1 MIPPE
6 VIDDI
11 RNRSDIVTVIS
22 EYVALKKR
30 GRNYLGLCP
39 FHSEKTA
46 SFTVSAEKQMFHCFG
61 CGEGG
66 NIFSFLM
73 KIENI
78 GFAEAV
84 AELGE
89 KLGVK
94 VAKPL
99 AGSGVSAPEKEKL
112 YSVMLLAAKF
122 FRAAFEAEAG
132 KPARDYLEGRGVK
145 AEAAKTFAL
154 GFAPAAWDSLFKHLI
169 ARGAAPEL
177 IERAGLT
184 LPRENKDGY
193 YDRFRN
199 RLMFPVCDSR
209 GRVVAFSGRAL
220 DNSEPKYLNS
230 PDTPVYR
237 KGDTV
242 FGLNLAKDQIKKE
255 KFAVLVEGNLDTVT
269 VHQGGTRN
277 VAAPLGTALTAAQC
291 KLLARSA
298 DTIVLAFDADAAG
311 EAAAER
317 SAEIIRSQGMKVK
330 VVSFTGAKD
339 PDELIRKQGAES
351 FRTAIDQALPYLEFK
366 LRRLISKFNLN
377 DIEARGQALKESAKL
392 LSAEPDAFT
401 QKEYAK
407 LAAGLLKVDGE
418 ALQAEIKRQGYY
430 GGGSDKNL
438 RRVTEKPGSRRAA
451 AEQKLIALA
460 VDSEAGLKAL
470 REELTA
476 DDFRTPAA
484 AAVAKVLLGE
494 TPAAGGN
501 LSQFVLDKL
510 ADEAVRNYLTGA
522 VLSEHLEKPGE
533 IMRDCVAVIRSESAR
548 GRVNDLKEALRAAEQ
563 AGDAAKAAE
572 IISAI
577 KNEIY

>member
-11 RNRSDIVTVIS
+11 RNRSDIVSVIS

-89 KLGVK
+89 KLGIK
-94 VAKPL
+94 VGKPL
-99 AGSGVSAPEKEKL
+99 TGSGVAAPEKEKL
-112 YSVMLLAAKF
+112 YSVMLLAARF
-122 FRAAFEAEAG
+122 FRAAFESGSG

-145 AEAAKTFAL
+145 AEAAKTFGL
-154 GFAPAAWDSLFKHLI
+154 GFAPAAWDDLFKHLI

-184 LPRENKDGY
+184 LPRENRDGY

-199 RLMFPVCDSR
+199 RLIFPVCDSR

-237 KGDTV
+237 KGDTI
-242 FGLNLAKDQIKKE
+242 FGLNLAKERIKKE

-269 VHQGGTRN
+269 VHQAGILN

-317 SAEIIRSQGMKVK
+317 SAEIIRAQGMKVK

-339 PDELIRKQGAES
+339 PDELIRKSGAES
-351 FRTAIDQALPYLEFK
+351 FKAAIDQALPYLEFK

-377 DIEARGQALKESAKL
+377 DIEARGQALKEAARL
-392 LSAEPDAFT
+392 LSAEKDGFT
-401 QKEYAK
+401 QAEYAK
-407 LAAGLLKVDGE
+407 LAAGLLKVDSE

-430 GGGSDKNL
+430 GGGAEKNL

-451 AEQKLIALA
+451 AERKLIALA
-460 VDSEAGLKAL
+460 VDSPGTL
-470 REELTA
+470 RTIKQELA
-476 DDFRTPAA
+476 EGDFHTPEA
-484 AAVAKVLLGE
+484 AAVARVLFGAEL
-494 TPAAGGN
+494 AGDGN
-501 LSQFVLDKL
+501 FSQSVLDKL
-510 ADEAVRNYLTGA
+510 TDEAVRNYLTGA

-533 IMRDCVAVIRSESAR
+533 VMRDCIAVIRSESAR
-548 GRVNDLKEALRAAEQ
+548 NRVNDLKEALRAAEQ
-563 AGDAAKAAE
+563 TGDAAKAAE

>member
-94 VAKPL
+94 VGKPL
-99 AGSGVSAPEKEKL
+99 AGSVSTSEKEKL

-122 FRAAFEAEAG
+122 FRAAFEADPG

-145 AEAAKTFAL
+145 ADAAKTFGL

-209 GRVVAFSGRAL
+209 GRVIAFSGRSL
-220 DNSEPKYLNS
+220 DSSEPKYLNS

-237 KGDTV
+237 KGDTL
-242 FGLNLAKDQIKKE
+242 FGLNLAKDHIKKE
-255 KFAVLVEGNLDTVT
+255 KFAVLVEGNLDAVT
-269 VHQGGTRN
+269 VHQSGVLN

-291 KLLARSA
+291 KLLPRPA

-484 AAVAKVLLGE
+484 AAVAKVLFGE

>member
-11 RNRSDIVTVIS
+11 RNRSDIVSVIS

-89 KLGVK
+89 KLGIK
-94 VAKPL
+94 VSKPL
-99 AGSGVSAPEKEKL
+99 GGSGLSTSEKEKI
-112 YSVMLLAAKF
+112 YSTMLLAAKF
-122 FRAAFEAEAG
+122 FRAAFEAESG
-132 KPARDYLEGRGVK
+132 KPARDYLAGRGVGE
-145 AEAAKTFAL
+145 AAAKTFAL

-177 IERAGLT
+177 IEKAGLT

-242 FGLNLAKDQIKKE
+242 FGLNLAKEAVKKE

-269 VHQGGTRN
+269 VHQSGVLN

-298 DTIVLAFDADAAG
+298 DTIVLAFDADPAG

-317 SAEIIRSQGMKVK
+317 SAEIIRAQGMKVK
-330 VVSFTGAKD
+330 VASFAGAKD
-339 PDELIRKQGAES
+339 PDELIRKNGAES
-351 FRTAIDQALPYLEFK
+351 FKTAIEQALPYLEFK
-366 LRRLISKFNLN
+366 LRRLISRYNLN
-377 DIEARGQALKESAKL
+377 DIEARGQALKEAAKL
-392 LSAEPDAFT
+392 LGAEKDGFT

-430 GGGSDKNL
+430 GGAAEKNL

-460 VDSEAGLKAL
+460 VDSGEGLRAL
-470 REELTA
+470 KEELTEA
-476 DDFRTPAA
+476 DFRTPQA
-484 AAVAKVLLGE
+484 AAVAKVLFGGE
-494 TPAAGGN
+494 FAGEGN
-501 LSQFVLDKL
+501 FSQSVLDKIT
-510 ADEAVRNYLTGA
+510 DEAVRNYLTGA

-533 IMRDCVAVIRSESAR
+533 IMRDCIAVIRSESSKSR
-548 GRVNDLKEALRAAEQ
+548 IDGLKEELRAAEQ
-563 AGDAAKAAE
+563 ANDAAKAAE